1 MATPYDLTQLDSYSF
16 EHMVNFLAMKV
27 LGNGITG
34 FATGPDGGRDGYLKG
49 KAPYPSIADSWEGI
63 WYIQSKFHKPTTNSN
78 SQKWLVR
85 EVIKEIKA
93 FSENDERKIPDI
105 WIIASNV
112 EPSGVPRTG
121 AYDKIISLVKKHSP
135 NTKVDVWG
143 GRKILDF
150 LAEYPV
156 VAKEYGHFLTPGHVI
171 TELYNSL
178 TESNANIKSLIDH
191 FMISQFK
198 DLSYTKLEQA
208 GSNND
213 HKPKIHELFR
223 DLPIKSAELQSDFN
237 IMESLVS
244 SSCNVHKISTW
255 LNFGPNWKTWSKNP
269 RRTRIVLLKGGPGQ
283 GKSTIGQYFAQ
294 IQRAAF
300 ILSKNAPTITPQV
313 KEIALELKEQ
323 ALKDGYWPNSPRIP
337 IFIELKDYANWY
349 ITKDKFSP
357 KNVIAYICEKINYK
371 ISFAI
376 DSNNLRKILSEN
388 TCFINFDGLDEV
400 PNDLKDDIAN
410 EIISFSN
417 EFLPSIDSDSLILC
431 TTRPQG
437 YSGQFDDLDASICT
451 LQPLP
456 ESVALSCAEPILRF
470 NRSEEDGNNSLSIL
484 ASAILSPQV
493 KEIMATPLQSHIM
506 AVVVRDGGRPPEKR
520 WELFNNFYVVMKKR
534 ETLKNFPDP
543 KISTLLQEKDQ
554 LLKAIHDRLGISL
567 HVRAEYSNGAETA
580 MPKGE
585 FRKLAFSTTEMLMD
599 GDIEETVK
607 LLMEAAIERLVFVNT
622 PDSTEYVRFD
632 IRQLQEFFAAEFIHN
647 EVTDQILLERLS
659 IICSDAHWREVV
671 HFILSALI
679 HYKRKTALILVSSLL
694 QQIDDNDDNRDLRY
708 FSKRSSIGSLLV
720 LRLVEEG
727 LLEQDKRVRA
737 LFNKC
742 LPSLWGC
749 SDFEI
754 LKKIATLRM
763 EQSKNWLLNNMID
776 TFLTVDYSETIACGV
791 LFSVM
796 LQETNERFDEVI
808 DRLNCAPVYYWKAIL
823 SASNM
828 EFHHRQNNMLKKWFI
843 KVIVEKYF
851 ANNTDNEIIY
861 LIEMYLK
868 RIISINPK
876 TIFMSNIQERQKAF
890 LKEHLNMRSRAKA
903 PANTSE
909 SKYCFVKL
917 VNSYPTRKNEDSLIF
932 NPVDF
937 FDSNYS
943 YPVEVLKS
951 IYEHALSKDVVS
963 LRKTLELIKS
973 HNYEV
978 HCIPASILA
987 MIPLNFDDE
996 SYIEYIRRL
1005 LSFNDHELMSY
1016 IDDNVIDG
1024 HKILPG
1030 YEFVGYERI
1039 PFDLDKWRALCN
1051 DYPELALETLAAP
1064 YFEREDVE
1072 DALKENRRDIMLV
1085 VSEIAIR
1092 KPNVFANYYFLWNE
1106 VFSVAPDASSHIKNT
1121 IMSLSDSHKHRL
1133 IHGSTSLSLY
1143 KIDYPS
1149 EKKLIPF
1156 LSYSLVSSKLT
1167 IESIKKKN
1175 INAFNNGILTNL
1187 GLTEDE
1193 LLADCHNPNES
1204 VKYRASCLALLLFN
1218 LSFNKSNAIDCFFKN
1233 ELDKMC
1239 ISLYSNESTRILTFV
1254 IYNLLHDVS
1263 NIDSRLQEFLGKYS
1277 YLTRYNINCRYMLQ
1291 GIYGKWRERSGSVV
1305 NDANALDKWL
1315 EN

>member
-49 KAPYPSIADSWEGI
+49 KAPYPSITDNWEGT

-78 SQKWLVR
+78 PQKWLLK
-85 EVIKEIKA
+85 EVVKEIKA
-93 FSENDERKIPDI
+93 FSLNDQRKIPDI
-105 WIIASNV
+105 WIIASNI
-112 EPSGVPRTG
+112 EPSGVPQTG
-121 AYDKIISLVKKHSP
+121 AYDKIVNLVKKHSP

-150 LAEYPV
+150 LSEYPV

-178 TESNANIKSLIDH
+178 TESNSNIKSLIDH
-191 FMISQFK
+191 FMASQFK

-223 DLPIKSAELQSDFN
+223 DLPIKSDHLHKNFN

-244 SSCNVHKISTW
+244 ASCNVHKISTW
-255 LNFGPNWKTWSKNP
+255 LNFGANWKAWAKNP
-269 RRTRIVLLKGGPGQ
+269 MRTRIILLKGGPGQ
-283 GKSTIGQYFAQ
+283 GKSTIGQYFSQ

-300 ILSKNAPTITPQV
+300 ILSENAPTITPQV
-313 KEIALELKEQ
+313 RDIAVELKEQ
-323 ALKDGYWPNSPRIP
+323 ALKDGYWPNQPRIP
-337 IFIELKDYANWY
+337 IFIELKDYANWF
-349 ITKDKFSP
+349 ITKDKFAP
-357 KNVIAYICEKINYK
+357 KNVIEYICDKINCK
-371 ISFAI
+371 ISFSI
-376 DSNNLRKILSEN
+376 DSNDLRKILSQN

-410 EIISFSN
+410 EVINFSN
-417 EFLPSIDSDSLILC
+417 ELLPSIDSDSLILC

-437 YSGQFDDLDASICT
+437 YSGQFDDLDASVCT

-456 ESVALSCAEPILRF
+456 EKVALSCAEPILKF

-484 ASAILSPQV
+484 AAALLSPQV

-543 KISTLLQEKDQ
+543 KIATLLQEKDQ
-554 LLKAIHDRLGISL
+554 LLKAIHDRLGICL
-567 HVRAEYSNGAETA
+567 HVRAEYSEGAETA
-580 MPKGE
+580 MPKSE
-585 FRKLAFSTTEMLMD
+585 FRELAFSTTEMLMD

-647 EVTDQILLERLS
+647 EVADQVLLERLS

-679 HYKRKTALILVSSLL
+679 HYKRKTALMLVSSLL
-694 QQIDDNDDNRDLRY
+694 QQVDDDDDNRDLRY

-742 LPSLWGC
+742 LPSLWGNP
-749 SDFEI
+749 DVEI
-754 LKKIATLRM
+754 LNKISTLRM
-763 EQSKNWLLNNMID
+763 EQSKSWLLNNMID
-776 TFLTVDYSETIACGV
+776 TFLTVDYSETIACGL

-796 LQETNERFDEVI
+796 LSENNERFDEVL
-808 DRLNCAPVYYWKAIL
+808 DRLSCAPTYYWIGIL

-828 EFHHRQNNMLKKWFI
+828 EFHHTQNELLHSWFI
-843 KVIVEKYF
+843 RVLVEKYF
-851 ANNTDNEIIY
+851 ADDTSIDLIY
-861 LIEMYLK
+861 PIQMYLT
-868 RIISINPK
+868 RIMSVNEK
-876 TIFMSNIQERQKAF
+876 TISMSNIQGRQKAF
-890 LKEHLNMRSRAKA
+890 LEEHLNIRSRGRKS
-903 PANTSE
+903 TSTLE
-909 SKYCFVKL
+909 SKYCFVKV
-917 VNSYPTRKNEDSLIF
+917 VNRYKTWKDDVSLLF

-937 FDSNYS
+937 YDSNYS
-943 YPVEVLKS
+943 YPVEVYKS
-951 IYEHALSKDVVS
+951 IYAHALTKDVSS
-963 LRKTLELIKS
+963 LRKTLEMIKA

-987 MIPLNFDDE
+987 MIPLNFDNENYAEYIVRLLGYNDNE
-996 SYIEYIRRL
+996 LLSYI
-1005 LSFNDHELMSY
+1005 N
-1016 IDDNVIDG
+1016 DNVIDG
-1024 HKILPG
+1024 KTILPG

-1039 PFDLDKWRALCN
+1039 PFNIDKWRALCE
-1051 DYPELALETLAAP
+1051 DYPELALETITSPFFA
-1064 YFEREDVE
+1064 REDVA
-1072 DALKENRRDIMLV
+1072 DALIENRNEMLLA
-1085 VSEIAIR
+1085 VSELAINNP
-1092 KPNVFANYYFLWNE
+1092 KSFAKYYSLWDE
-1106 VFSVAPDASSHIKNT
+1106 VFSIVPDSANSIKST
-1121 IMSLSDSHKHRL
+1121 IISLSDSYNHKLTHCT
-1133 IHGSTSLSLY
+1133 TSFSLY
-1143 KIDYPS
+1143 KIDYPT

-1156 LSYSLVSSKLT
+1156 ISYSLISSKLT
-1167 IESIKKKN
+1167 VDKIKKKDSYV
-1175 INAFNNGILTNL
+1175 FTNGILTHI
-1187 GLTEDE
+1187 GLTESE
-1193 LLADCHNPNES
+1193 LLDSCGDLNES
-1204 VKYRASCLALLLFN
+1204 INFRASCLSLVIFN
-1218 LSFNKSNAIDCFFKN
+1218 LTFDKPTAINLFFKYN
-1233 ELDKMC
+1233 LDKMC
-1239 ISLYSNESTRILTFV
+1239 FALYSSESRKILTYV

-1263 NIDSRLQEFLGKYS
+1263 NIDVRLQEFLGKYS
-1277 YLTRYNINCRYMLQ
+1277 YLARYNISCRYMLQ
-1291 GIYGKWRERSGSVV
+1291 SIYSKWRERSGSVV
-1305 NDANALDKWL
+1305 NDSKSLDKWL
-1315 EN
+1315 ES